1 MTFVQSVKNSQSAS
15 QSVTDAYNLM
25 DMLSLR
31 HDVYAETGPVALTL
45 NTIVA
50 IPDIY
55 ANSALLKKDP
65 ARAYGSAADNFSSEY
80 DGKLS
85 YVI

>member
-1 MTFVQSVKNSQSAS
+1 MTTFVQSLKESQAAAEAFS
-15 QSVTDAYNLM
+15 LM

-55 ANSALLKKDP
+55 ANSALLRQDP
-65 ARAYGSAADNFSSEY
+65 AHAYGSAADNFSSQY
-80 DGKLS
+80 DGKLDF
-85 YVI
+85 VI